1 VNFLTARRD
10 CFLAGFRDSAPE
22 RGSLPCFRLK
32 SAAIPLLGRL
42 FPLISRQIPLFGGT
56 ANFASDSNEIN
67 YFEASGWAC
76 ERPEWALFPAFSR
89 AAGNPVVV
97 FGPSPRQV
105 LVTFTMGG
113 RARWRSNRC

>member
-1 VNFLTARRD
+1 MTVLSKAAAVLQPKSRCNF
-10 CFLAGFRDSAPE
+10 
-22 RGSLPCFRLK
+22 
-32 SAAIPLLGRL
+32 AARL
-42 FPLISRQIPLFGGT
+42 FPLISCQIPLFGST

-76 ERPEWALFPAFSR
+76 DRPEWAFFPAFSR
-89 AAGNPVVV
+89 GAGNPVVV

-113 RARWRSNRC
+113 RARWPLNRC